1 MEAARAVTPAEVS
14 HAAGAAPQPSL
25 ILPAMISVYT
35 DGDTHTVCMRFDDQG
50 RPPHG
55 SSLKL
60 LAVFGD
66 DESERAW
73 AFLHELGVS
82 ARRSQRRR
90 RVQGHILTPEPL

>member
-1 MEAARAVTPAEVS
+1 MTPAELS
-14 HAAGAAPQPSL
+14 QAAGSAPGAPL
-25 ILPAMISVYT
+25 ILSAMISVYT

-90 RVQGHILTPEPL
+90 RAGGHILTPEPL

>member
-1 MEAARAVTPAEVS
+1 MTPAELS
-14 HAAGAAPQPSL
+14 QAAGAAPGAPL

-73 AFLHELGVS
+73 AFLHQLGVT
-82 ARRSQRRR
+82 ARRTQRRR
-90 RVQGHILTPEPL
+90 RAEGHILTPEPL